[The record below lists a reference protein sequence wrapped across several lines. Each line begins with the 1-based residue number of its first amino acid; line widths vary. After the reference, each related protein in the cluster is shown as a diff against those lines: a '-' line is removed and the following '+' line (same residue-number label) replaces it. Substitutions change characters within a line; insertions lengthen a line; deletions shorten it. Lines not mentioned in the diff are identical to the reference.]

1 MKQYAGFI
9 YIATTLDTKSAE
21 IFYVSELIKK
31 AGLPVK
37 TKEKPTSQLHK
48 LLVTIQMEKTPC
60 FAVTAGKLSQQC
72 PSLLNV
78 I

>member
-37 TKEKPTSQLHK
+37 TVDLTTKPTAL
-48 LLVTIQMEKTPC
+48 ERE
-60 FAVTAGKLSQQC
+60 ADVTAAQVASYHPDGKKRRVLR
-72 PSLLNV
+72 
-78 I
+78 